1 MGQTLLSPWEG
12 GRSTCSLDF
21 IQSSVALVPLC
32 SLAWGSVLRTNR
44 EWCRAQAFNHTAF
57 FGSRAFHFCLGS
69 HPPMD
74 TEQYD
79 GICLP
84 FFFSVHTHCLQT
96 AKNVTRLFDLPY
108 LMKWERQ
115 SHSNLLVRIYD
126 LLSFDREP
134 AVLNLLCES
143 SPALWL
149 NHATSL
155 SLPVLSFLAVS
166 CEPVWTSAC
175 LSPVCSPCGFVTLHL
190 TATSSASGA
199 VKKSLV
205 GCSFLE
211 GVMQWLLRHLMS
223 LRHGIRERCGVSSVM
238 WTQHMD
244 SCVLSSSRS
253 APSTGP
259 GWSPSLGYTSASS
272 YGVCGTQIQTRL

>member
-57 FGSRAFHFCLGS
+57 FGSRAFYFCLGS

-84 FFFSVHTHCLQT
+84 FFISVHTLFTDSQ
-96 AKNVTRLFDLPY
+96 KDRQTRLFDLPY

-149 NHATSL
+149 SDSAMQPPSL
-155 SLPVLSFLAVS
+155 CLSCLSWLYPVNQFGPVL
-166 CEPVWTSAC
+166 AC
-175 LSPVCSPCGFVTLHL
+175 LL
-190 TATSSASGA
+190 SAHR
-199 VKKSLV
+199 VVLWPYT
-205 GCSFLE
+205 
-211 GVMQWLLRHLMS
+211 WLPPPRQ
-223 LRHGIRERCGVSSVM
+223 V
-238 WTQHMD
+238 
-244 SCVLSSSRS
+244 VLSRS
-253 APSTGP
+253 CWWGAA
-259 GWSPSLGYTSASS
+259 SLK
-272 YGVCGTQIQTRL
+272 V